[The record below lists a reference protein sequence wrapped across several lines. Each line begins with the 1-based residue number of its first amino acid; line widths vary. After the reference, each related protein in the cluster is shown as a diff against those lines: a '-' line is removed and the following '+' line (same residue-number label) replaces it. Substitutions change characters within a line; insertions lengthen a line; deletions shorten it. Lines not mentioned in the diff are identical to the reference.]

1 MDDFT
6 KLAKQSLETY
16 IKTGEKI
23 AAPADVPEDMKE
35 RAAVFVSLKENGRL
49 RGCIGSL
56 EPTTPDIASEI
67 ITYAVYAG
75 TQDPRFMPV
84 TESELDS
91 LVYSVD
97 VLGKPEPVESIDELD
112 PSVYGVIVSDGMR
125 RGVLLPDL
133 EGVDT
138 PEEQIEIALAK
149 ARIPKTANYEIEKFK
164 VIRHK

>member
-16 IKTGEKI
+16 VKTGKKI
-23 AAPADVPEDMKE
+23 TPPENLSTDMQDE
-35 RAAVFVSLKENGRL
+35 AAVFVSLKKDGQL

-56 EPTTPDIASEI
+56 EPTTPDIANEI
-67 ITYAVYAG
+67 ITYAIYAG

-84 TESELDS
+84 SESELGS

-97 VLGKPEPVESIDELD
+97 VLGKPEVVKRITELN
-112 PSVYGVIVSDGMR
+112 PKVYGVIVSDGMR

-138 PEEQIEIALAK
+138 AEQQIEIALVK
-149 ARIPKTANYEIEKFK
+149 AGIPKTANYKIEKFK

>member
-16 IKTGEKI
+16 IKTGRKI
-23 AAPADVPEDMKE
+23 SPPENLPSDMEDK
-35 RAAVFVSLKENGRL
+35 AAVFVSLKKDGQL

-56 EPTTPDIASEI
+56 EPTMPDIASEI

-84 TESELDS
+84 AESELDG

-97 VLGKPEPVESIDELD
+97 VLGKPEPVKRITELN
-112 PSVYGVIVSDGMR
+112 PKVYGVIVSDGMR

-138 PEEQIEIALAK
+138 AEHQIEIALAK
-149 ARIPKTANYEIEKFK
+149 AGIPKTSDYKIEKFQ

>member
-1 MDDFT
+1 MDEFT

-16 IKTGEKI
+16 IKTGKRISPPETL
-23 AAPADVPEDMKE
+23 PADMDDK
-35 RAAVFVSLKENGRL
+35 AAVFVSLKKNGEL

-56 EPTTPDIASEI
+56 EPTAPDIANEI
-67 ITYAVYAG
+67 ITYAIYAG

-84 TESELDS
+84 MESELDE
-91 LVYSVD
+91 LTYSVD
-97 VLGKPEPVESIDELD
+97 VLGKPSPVKSAGELN
-112 PSVYGVIVSDGMR
+112 PKVYGVIVSDGMK

-138 PEEQIEIALAK
+138 ADRQIEIALAK
-149 ARIPKTANYEIEKFK
+149 ARIPNTADYKIEKFE

>member
-1 MDDFT
+1 MDKFT
-6 KLAKQSLETY
+6 ELAKKSLETY
-16 IKTGEKI
+16 VKTGKKI
-23 AAPADVPEDMKE
+23 TAPADVPAEMKE
-35 RAAVFVSLKENGRL
+35 RAAVFVSLKENGNL

-56 EPTTPDIASEI
+56 EPTMDSIAEEI
-67 ITYAVYAG
+67 INYAVYAG

-84 TESELDS
+84 RENELDE

-97 VLGKPEPVESIDELD
+97 VLGKPEPVASIDELD
-112 PSVYGVIVSDGMR
+112 PKIYGVIVSLGQR

-138 PEEQIEIALAK
+138 PEQQIEIALTK
-149 ARIPKTANYEIEKFK
+149 ARIPQNADYKIERFE